1 MDERRRFGNRGEALA
16 ADYLISKGLRILER
30 QYARPYGEIDLICLD
45 GNEVVF
51 VEVKSRRT
59 NQYGY
64 PEDSVTPKK
73 IRHLLRVIEEYLV
86 SSRFFETPWR
96 IDVVA
101 IEFHYQP
108 PRVTHIKAIDVPDN
122 G

>member
-1 MDERRRFGNRGEALA
+1 MDERRRFGNQGEALA
-16 ADYLISKGLRILER
+16 AGYLESKGFGILER
-30 QYARPYGEIDLICLD
+30 QYSQPYGEIDLICLD
-45 GNEVVF
+45 GDEVVF

-73 IRHLLRVIEEYLV
+73 IKHLLRVIESYLV
-86 SSRFFETPWR
+86 SSHRVDKQWR

-101 IEFHYQP
+101 IEFYYEP
-108 PRVTHIKAIDVPDN
+108 PRVTHLKAM
-122 G
+122 